1 MSISSVSG
9 AGISQMYANIQ
20 RPNAEKMSKDLFSQ
34 LDTNGQGYIEES
46 DLQSALDKVTSSKGS
61 SSTLSAK
68 DMFSQ
73 LDTDGDGKVTEQE
86 LASTFQSLA
95 DEMGVRA
102 RIADQNPKKPEGQ
115 APSYTLDQLTE
126 MSTSDSVDSN
136 MQSIFSQ
143 LAGNFDSA
151 DSDGD
156 GSISGDEARSYL
168 DSEGVGRKGPPPG
181 PPPANGAGGL
191 TQDELT
197 SMSTSDSIDS
207 VTQSILSQLADNFDA
222 ADTNE
227 DGKVS
232 MEESAAYLN
241 QAESSSQTS
250 SSTAVDDNNR
260 QLMNTLTELLKTYG
274 SSSEEQNVSLFT
286 ATA

>member
-1 MSISSVSG
+1 
-9 AGISQMYANIQ
+9 MYASMQ

-34 LDTNGQGYIEES
+34 LDTNGQGYIEEG
-46 DLQSALDKVTSSKGS
+46 DLKSALDKVTSSKDS

-102 RIADQNPKKPEGQ
+102 RIAEQNPQRAESD
-115 APSYTLDQLTE
+115 APSHTLEELTQ
-126 MSTSDSVDSN
+126 MSTSDSVDEN
-136 MQSIFSQ
+136 MQGIFSQ
-143 LAGNFDSA
+143 LADNFDSA
-151 DSDGD
+151 DSDGN
-156 GSISGDEARSYL
+156 GSLSGDEAITYL
-168 DSEGVGRKGPPPG
+168 ESQGVERKGPPPG
-181 PPPANGAGGL
+181 PPPTGDTSGL
-191 TQDELT
+191 SQDELT
-197 SMSTSDSIDS
+197 SMSTSDSIDT

-232 MEESAAYLN
+232 MAESAAYLN
-241 QAESSSQTS
+241 KDESSNQGATN
-250 SSTAVDDNNR
+250 TMADDNNR
-260 QLMNTLTELLKTYG
+260 QLMNTLTELLKAYG
-274 SSSEEQNVSLFT
+274 SSSEEQDISLFT